1 MCNRRYGAN
10 YWLVSGPRDPV
21 SNSAML
27 VNFCHTFLV
36 SHPALAAKDSKCLPT
51 CQSYAPL
58 IDPFKRAKPDT
69 SDEYHKY
76 FWSTCA
82 HILGCVKKLM
92 RHNAVL
98 RTAIK
103 FILLNYFGF
112 TSWTEDL
119 TALAMGFGR
128 HADAQ
133 LTFGSDYHCMS
144 VVSGHVDRTRPL
156 LIDISIVNTGCPT
169 NVNNAN
175 FNGRSHSM
183 LKQAE
188 ERKLKDYKSTA
199 EAAGLEFLPLVFGS
213 DGSFGELFINK
224 LLKPWETR
232 RLAEVNLSED
242 PWENEWTVHR
252 EARQIALTLGC
263 EIARQNGR
271 MVEQT
276 LDFHRK
282 HNRSQPH
289 SMQAWQ
295 WGQDVDYE
303 RMTRLDTTRQ
313 DMIADYKKSRAVQ
326 FARYQRSA
334 RYSTCV

>member
-1 MCNRRYGAN
+1 
-10 YWLVSGPRDPV
+10 
-21 SNSAML
+21 
-27 VNFCHTFLV
+27 
-36 SHPALAAKDSKCLPT
+36 
-51 CQSYAPL
+51 
-58 IDPFKRAKPDT
+58 
-69 SDEYHKY
+69 
-76 FWSTCA
+76 
-82 HILGCVKKLM
+82 
-92 RHNAVL
+92 
-98 RTAIK
+98 
-103 FILLNYFGF
+103 
-112 TSWTEDL
+112 
-119 TALAMGFGR
+119 
-128 HADAQ
+128 
-133 LTFGSDYHCMS
+133 
-144 VVSGHVDRTRPL
+144 
-156 LIDISIVNTGCPT
+156 
-169 NVNNAN
+169 
-175 FNGRSHSM
+175 M

-224 LLKPWETR
+224 LLKPWEQR